1 MFKAVV
7 NQMEYTYS
15 ELQSQIRQLNNQI
28 SEACDVVKAL
38 HSLSGLEEV
47 NATLQK
53 HISHLEEEQ
62 ETLRQMMFVLSR
74 AAACYRQNERRI
86 TDECTQSRIWTR
98 KGTPGYSDIGNIQNT
113 ISKFHFY

>member
-1 MFKAVV
+1 MFKAVI

-28 SEACDVVKAL
+28 SEAYDVVQAL
-38 HSLSGLEEV
+38 YSLSGLEEV
-47 NATLQK
+47 NATLQR

-74 AAACYRQNERRI
+74 AAASYRQNERRI
-86 TDECTQSRIWTR
+86 IDECTQSRIWTR
-98 KGTPGYSDIGNIQNT
+98 KGNPGYSDIGNIQNT
-113 ISKFHFY
+113 LSKFHFY